1 MNRDNNIEMITI
13 QELDF
18 HNRNN
23 ITANDMTN
31 SFINEKMLLYPLY
44 KPMSV
49 NTKVANYKFFPY
61 NNLKIECYCNL
72 CKQRRIFTLHN
83 SSYAWISMSIQGKQ
97 ASAADELRGKDYFR
111 IIGCG
116 DCGHS
121 LIVDFK
127 VLSNDRILK
136 IGQYPSIYDL
146 NEEINNKPFIKE
158 LGNEYA
164 GYYKKACSLY
174 SFNTC
179 IGALIYLRRIFEKL
193 LIDCF
198 NDNKD
203 NLDFSEDE
211 FLHYRIEDR
220 VKKLKKYLP
229 SLLFENGFNIIYARV
244 SDGIHNLSEEECQEI
259 FPILKCALEEILIQ
273 KLANLEREKRRKSI
287 ANELSNM

>member
-1 MNRDNNIEMITI
+1 MNRDNNVEMITI
-13 QELDF
+13 QELSF
-18 HNRNN
+18 HNGKNV
-23 ITANDMTN
+23 TTNDMTN
-31 SFINEKMLLYPLY
+31 SFINEQMLLYPLY
-44 KPMSV
+44 KPMPV

-72 CKQRRIFTLHN
+72 CKQRRIFSLHN
-83 SSYAWISMSIQGKQ
+83 SSYAWVDISLQCKQ
-97 ASAADELRGKDYFR
+97 ASAADELKGKDYFR

-121 LIVDFK
+121 LVVEFK
-127 VLSNDRILK
+127 VLSDDKIMK

-158 LGNEYA
+158 LGDEYA
-164 GYYKKACSLY
+164 GYYKNACSLY

-179 IGALIYLRRIFEKL
+179 IGALTYLRRIFEKL

-203 NLDFSEDE
+203 NLDFSKED
-211 FLHYRIEDR
+211 FLYYHIDEK

-229 SLLFENGFNIIYARV
+229 SLLFENGFNQIYSKI
-244 SDGIHNLSEEECQEI
+244 SDGIHNLSEEECQVI
-259 FPILKCALEEILIQ
+259 FPIVKCALEEILIQ
-273 KLANLEREKRRKSI
+273 KLANQEQEKRRKTI
-287 ANELSNM
+287 ANELSNL